1 MAVTESAKLI
11 PWVVG
16 NRKVARGYVK
26 MLLSLYES
34 AADEVRVAAF
44 LGLRKIAIAGDHS
57 MRESVIKVSL
67 VVSTPSA
74 SSLTRY

>member
-1 MAVTESAKLI
+1 MAVTESAKLV

-26 MLLSLYES
+26 MLLTLYDS

-44 LGLRKIAIAGDHS
+44 LALRKIAIAGDHS
-57 MRESVIKVSL
+57 MRESVIKVRFIHS
-67 VVSTPSA
+67 SPSND
-74 SSLTRY
+74 R